1 MAKKQIVKSEFIAAR
16 ESGLTVKQM
25 SEKFELPG
33 NAVKQFLKD
42 LGLPNRV
49 KGNKR
54 QNYELVDNINEQA
67 TN

>member
-16 ESGLTVKQM
+16 QEGLTVKEM
-25 SEKFELPG
+25 SEKFGLPG

-49 KGNKR
+49 KGGKEK
-54 QNYELVDNINEQA
+54 YELVDNINEQA